1 MRLTFLLFW
10 GCLLNG
16 TMWFYNEAHQPY
28 TASLRMYTMGH
39 MPFAIPKLPQ
49 KICISLPAHP
59 RMQENQCSPFLWEG
73 FWAQPAPVL
82 HPLHHTA
89 HWKTCELSGVS
100 WKKVSGSLCLW
111 TGAFS
116 AFSLKYIFSI
126 SNLLIVNH
134 GRSTAFQNSLLW
146 LKHFLCMFST
156 LSLHPLSLITDNSS
170 DKRAFLWW
178 LVAVSKQA

>member
-1 MRLTFLLFW
+1 MNYCLLLFYW
-10 GCLLNG
+10 DVRRYLIVS
-16 TMWFYNEAHQPY
+16 YN
-28 TASLRMYTMGH
+28 
-39 MPFAIPKLPQ
+39 KLGFEV
-49 KICISLPAHP
+49 KKNICIKYLIII
-59 RMQENQCSPFLWEG
+59 
-73 FWAQPAPVL
+73 
-82 HPLHHTA
+82 
-89 HWKTCELSGVS
+89 TCELSGVS

-146 LKHFLCMFST
+146 LKHFFCMFST